1 MIKTSVLPY
10 GADGVRMMGFLAVD
24 DARMGQAAT
33 NQAATNRG
41 ATNRAG
47 PLESQVATALVCT
60 TTSLSSWSSMSL
72 GHVRTFRSRSP
83 RRRLAE
89 APRR

>member
-24 DARMGQAAT
+24 DARMG
-33 NQAATNRG
+33 QAATNRG

-72 GHVRTFRSRSP
+72 GARSYVPITQPTPTAR
-83 RRRLAE
+83 
-89 APRR
+89 